1 MRFFKSSLIIVGRN
15 RFVNIFCPRKTLS
28 TEKLFVWINY
38 VNILI
43 RSRRKG
49 RNVWIIPSNCGIIVD
64 NFVEIRPSVGAAEE
78 CRNKNMWKKLDG
90 FCLLVVFAVCFA
102 VLRLSFGAGGALG
115 QISANCP

>member
-1 MRFFKSSLIIVGRN
+1 MRFFKSSLIIVGRVI
-15 RFVNIFCPRKTLS
+15 FVNVFCPRKTLS

-64 NFVEIRPSVGAAEE
+64 NFVEIRLSEGARLRVPKHKHVE
-78 CRNKNMWKKLDG
+78 KLDG

-102 VLRLSFGAGGALG
+102 GLRSSFGA
-115 QISANCP
+115 

>member
-1 MRFFKSSLIIVGRN
+1 LI
-15 RFVNIFCPRKTLS
+15 FVNVFCSRKTLS

-64 NFVEIRPSVGAAEE
+64 NFVEIRPSESARLRALKHKHVEKVGRFLFVGGFRGLFCGASAAF
-78 CRNKNMWKKLDG
+78 W
-90 FCLLVVFAVCFA
+90 
-102 VLRLSFGAGGALG
+102 GGSALG
-115 QISANCP
+115 Q

>member
-1 MRFFKSSLIIVGRN
+1 M
-15 RFVNIFCPRKTLS
+15 
-28 TEKLFVWINY
+28 
-38 VNILI
+38 NILI
-43 RSRRKG
+43 QSRRKG

-64 NFVEIRPSVGAAEE
+64 NFVEIRLSVGAVEE
-78 CRNKNMWKKLDG
+78 RRNKNMWKKLDG